1 MSPPSDPTAESRK
14 SDHIEMAFQSRIG
27 MDQNDPRFY
36 YEPVISAHPD
46 KIRGYPKSFLDKQIK
61 APIWVSSMTGG
72 TDLARIIN
80 INLAKACHE
89 FGLAMGLGSCRSILD
104 SDKRIEDFDVRN
116 FIGDQPLYANLGIAQ
131 LEEIVKL
138 DDYKKIEDLLKKLNS
153 DGLIIHIN
161 PLQEWLQPEGDR
173 ILSPPID
180 TIRSLLKH
188 MQISVI
194 VKEVGQGFGKASLTE
209 LIKLPI
215 DALEF
220 GALGGTNFSKLE
232 LMRHENGMSDSFDCM
247 ARIGHS
253 VSEMV
258 ELINEIIPQMGAEVN
273 CRNFIVS
280 GGIDGFLNGYYYI
293 NKLKHNAIYGQASSF
308 LKHARGDYDKLRK
321 YVAEQIEGL
330 QFASAYLTLK

>member
-1 MSPPSDPTAESRK
+1 MSNSSDPTAESRK
-14 SDHIEMAFQSRIG
+14 TDHIELAFQSRISK
-27 MDQNDPRFY
+27 DQIDDRFY
-36 YEPVISAHPD
+36 YEPALAAHPD
-46 KIRGYPKSFLDKQIK
+46 NIKAYPKSFLDKTIQ

-72 TDLARIIN
+72 TELAKTIN
-80 INLAKACHE
+80 INLAKACKE
-89 FGLAMGLGSCRSILD
+89 FGLAMGLGSCRSILN
-104 SDKRIEDFDVRN
+104 SDNRLQDFDVRQH
-116 FIGDQPLYANLGIAQ
+116 IGDQPLYANLGIAQ

-138 DDYKKIEDLLKKLNS
+138 EDYGQIENLISKLKA

-173 ILSPPID
+173 IKSAPID
-180 TIRSLLKH
+180 TIKTLLKNI
-188 MQISVI
+188 QLSII
-194 VKEVGQGFGKASLTE
+194 VKEVGQGFGKNSIRE

-232 LMRHENGMSDSFDCM
+232 MSRQQNGMSDSFDCM
-247 ARIGHS
+247 ARVGHS
-253 VSEMV
+253 VGEMID
-258 ELINEIIPQMGAEVN
+258 LINEMIPQLGAEVN

-280 GGIDGFLNGYYYI
+280 GGVDGFLSGYYYI
-293 NKLKHNAIYGQASSF
+293 NKLQHNAIYGQASSF
-308 LKHARGDYDKLRK
+308 LKYARGEYSTLKK